1 MPPSPALRCSPG
13 RGLPGNKHRRGHSIE
28 YGILFRDKDEDLTL
42 FNELQ
47 DKERDDFLLHSSDD
61 LEDVFSTKL
70 KHFSEFNIPVQGES
84 SRLLT
89 ADGDKNDYDCFALL
103 DAYILSYKAYC
114 KINERL
120 LTPPD
125 TPLFPSL
132 DDEPPAASVGRIGRP
147 QSQISLSRSSTMEKR
162 RRSSRGSASPNRL
175 STSPCGDNMQQTRGR
190 PSSARHPSPA
200 SGPRSV
206 TPPVRRISPSPGKP
220 SRSSTPTS
228 RRMSTGSTTTIASP
242 ALRGT
247 SPVRTSS
254 RGNSAS
260 PKVKVWQSNIP
271 GFSLDAPPNLRTSL
285 GDRPAS
291 YVRGSSPAS
300 RNGRDAAAS
309 TRSRQ
314 SVSPSASRSVSSS
327 HSHERDRLSSH
338 SKGSVASSG
347 DADLQSLQSIP
358 VRSSEPAVS
367 KRASLSPNSRNSRS
381 SKLQSPGSAPRRPFE
396 SALRQMDHPKSH
408 HSMFRPLAS
417 SLPSTGIYSGKG
429 SSSYHHLMLRHSS
442 PTVGSHS
449 SSSQVTGFV
458 PDTKGS
464 DPIPVVQS
472 EVENLD
478 HPDKHGQVN
487 AFGMVD
493 LLNEG
498 SRHESYISDQLGD
511 LDQSQAVECESSVN
525 EEASHHI
532 SDVENTSTLGSHHL
546 RNDSLEEVGLETMEV
561 CVRCGSHYRVTE
573 ETRSEINICPDC
585 REEHNFVET
594 DPSGTTRALDG
605 NFLKQPHDIF
615 DEKESFV
622 DTSPAIDVLE
632 SLPDAMVEAE
642 ILKTGENIGQCGDSY
657 EQEHNNLR
665 ESPLSR
671 ALVVETLDHQ
681 DEFQSSTSLSH
692 TGTTDTQLSE
702 KHHDLKIGASEV
714 RGVPLLIK
722 RSVSMKSPIT
732 KANNSSGL
740 TRSYEG
746 FSYLRDISIS
756 LRSSTET
763 TSASSSWDYG
773 SSIRKGSHVRHQ
785 SGSTL
790 DMETHRYDTN
800 SKSLSSM
807 SSSSGVSSHTCK
819 ALNVMPA
826 DSFEVSASQT
836 PDETHQESHPE
847 LQETN
852 VMNADFGED
861 DGGSIGLSTKVVGAL
876 AEHKLMITDNEFCE
890 EGDGDGDDIANNVIK
905 IEIGESPAHVR
916 STSEIG
922 ALPVTDDQSE
932 LQEKDGNESPRHC
945 SSTMTAA
952 EIEFESCAL
961 ETHGLGVHDEILE
974 SEECYLNAVDDCSEK
989 SMGHASVDHHNS
1001 LTPVNEILDESTV
1014 IVECPGGKETKSL
1027 TLEEATDT
1035 ILFCS
1040 SIVHDLVYE
1049 AATIAMD
1056 KTKNVPV
1063 EQELLHPTV
1072 TVLGK
1077 SNANRFSSY
1086 GRGGGTKEKKKQ
1098 SSKARRKL
1106 QRETEEKTEVD
1117 IENDENASEAAAMMS
1132 NVGVP
1137 PPPSKGESLKPPPKL
1152 ENKCNCSIM

>member
-13 RGLPGNKHRRGHSIE
+13 SELPGKKHRRGHSIE
-28 YGILFRDKDEDLTL
+28 YGILFRDKDEDLAL

-47 DKERDDFLLHSSDD
+47 DKERDDFLLQSSDD

-70 KHFSEFNIPVQGES
+70 KHFSEFTIPVQGES

-89 ADGDKNDYDCFALL
+89 AEGDKNDYDW
-103 DAYILSYKAYC
+103 
-114 KINERL
+114 L

-132 DDEPPAASVGRIGRP
+132 DEEPPAASVGRMGRP

-175 STSPCGDNMQQTRGR
+175 STSPRAEQTRGR

-220 SRSSTPTS
+220 SGPVSRSSTPTS

-247 SPVRTSS
+247 SPVRTS

-260 PKVKVWQSNIP
+260 PKIKVWQSNIP

-347 DADLQSLQSIP
+347 DADLQSLQSTP
-358 VRSSEPAVS
+358 VRSSEPVVS
-367 KRASLSPNSRNSRS
+367 KRASLSPNSRTSRS

-442 PTVGSHS
+442 PTAGSNS
-449 SSSQVTGFV
+449 SSSQVTGFMPDSKGRDTV
-458 PDTKGS
+458 P
-464 DPIPVVQS
+464 VLQS
-472 EVENLD
+472 EVENLEY
-478 HPDKHGQVN
+478 PDKHGQVDS
-487 AFGMVD
+487 FGMVD

-498 SRHESYISDQLGD
+498 SRHESHESSLSDQLGD
-511 LDQSQAVECESSVN
+511 LDQSQDVN
-525 EEASHHI
+525 EEANQYHV
-532 SDVENTSTLGSHHL
+532 SDVENSSTIGSHHL
-546 RNDSLEEVGLETMEV
+546 RNESLEGVGLKTMEV
-561 CVRCGSHYRVTE
+561 CGRCGSHYRATE
-573 ETRSEINICPDC
+573 ATRSEINICPDC

-594 DPSGTTRALDG
+594 DPSSGTTRALG
-605 NFLKQPHDIF
+605 ENSLIQPQETF
-615 DEKESFV
+615 DEKEPF
-622 DTSPAIDVLE
+622 TIRAIDVLE
-632 SLPDAMVEAE
+632 SLPDAMVESE
-642 ILKTGENIGQCGDSY
+642 ILKTRENIEQCGDSY
-657 EQEHNNLR
+657 DQEHNNLR

-671 ALVVETLDHQ
+671 ALGEQDVETFGKQ
-681 DEFQSSTSLSH
+681 DDFQSSTGCGLPN
-692 TGTTDTQLSE
+692 TGTQDTQNQLSE
-702 KHHDLKIGASEV
+702 KLLDLKIGSSEV

-722 RSVSMKSPIT
+722 RSVSMKSPIIR
-732 KANNSSGL
+732 ANNSSGL

-819 ALNVMPA
+819 ALNVMQE
-826 DSFEVSASQT
+826 DSFEACASQITCT
-836 PDETHQESHPE
+836 PDETQQESHPQ
-847 LQETN
+847 LQDSESKETN
-852 VMNADFGED
+852 AMIADFGEN
-861 DGGSIGLSTKVVGAL
+861 DGGSTGLSTKVVGAL
-876 AEHKLMITDNEFCE
+876 AEHNLVITDSEFCE
-890 EGDGDGDDIANNVIK
+890 NGDGDEVANTVSK
-905 IEIGESPAHVR
+905 IEISESPAHVR
-916 STSEIG
+916 STSELG
-922 ALPVTDDQSE
+922 ALPVTDDHSRLE
-932 LQEKDGNESPRHC
+932 EKDGNESPRHGL
-945 SSTMTAA
+945 STTAA
-952 EIEFESCAL
+952 SEIELESCAP
-961 ETHGLGVHDEILE
+961 ETHGLGVYDEIPE
-974 SEECYLNAVDDCSEK
+974 SECNLNAVDDCSEK
-989 SMGHASVDHHNS
+989 SMGHDSADHHNS
-1001 LTPVNEILDESTV
+1001 LAPVNEILDESTV

-1056 KTKNVPV
+1056 KAKDVAA
-1063 EQELLHPTV
+1063 EEEMLHHPTV

-1077 SNANRFSSY
+1077 SNPNRSSTY
-1086 GRGGGTKEKKKQ
+1086 GRGSGTKTKKKQ
-1098 SSKARRKL
+1098 SSKGRRK
-1106 QRETEEKTEVD
+1106 QTETEEETDVH

-1137 PPPSKGESLKPPPKL
+1137 PPPSKGGETLKPPPKL

>member
-13 RGLPGNKHRRGHSIE
+13 RELQGGNKHRRGHSIE
-28 YGILFRDKDEDLTL
+28 YGILFRDKDEDLAL

-47 DKERDDFLLHSSDD
+47 DKERDDFLLQSSDD

-70 KHFSEFNIPVQGES
+70 KHFSEFTIPVQGES

-89 ADGDKNDYDCFALL
+89 AEGDKNDYDW
-103 DAYILSYKAYC
+103 
-114 KINERL
+114 L

-132 DDEPPAASVGRIGRP
+132 DDEPPAARVGRIGRP

-175 STSPCGDNMQQTRGR
+175 STSPRVDNMQQTRGR
-190 PSSARHPSPA
+190 PSSARHTSPA

-220 SRSSTPTS
+220 SGPVSRSSTPTS

-247 SPVRTSS
+247 SPVRSS

-260 PKVKVWQSNIP
+260 PKIKVWQSNIP

-358 VRSSEPAVS
+358 VRSSEPPVS
-367 KRASLSPNSRNSRS
+367 KRASLSPNSRTSRS
-381 SKLQSPGSAPRRPFE
+381 SKLQSPGLAPRRPFE

-417 SLPSTGIYSGKG
+417 SLPSTGIYSGK
-429 SSSYHHLMLRHSS
+429 SSTSYHHLMLRHSS
-442 PTVGSHS
+442 PPVGSNS
-449 SSSQVTGFV
+449 SPTQVTGFM

-464 DPIPVVQS
+464 DPVPVFQS
-472 EVENLD
+472 EDENLD
-478 HPDKHGQVN
+478 YPDKHGQVN
-487 AFGMVD
+487 NTFGMVD

-498 SRHESYISDQLGD
+498 SRQESSFSDQLGD
-511 LDQSQAVECESSVN
+511 MDHGHAVECESSVN
-525 EEASHHI
+525 EEGIHHV
-532 SDVENTSTLGSHHL
+532 SDVENTSTLG
-546 RNDSLEEVGLETMEV
+546 NDFLEGVGLETMEV
-561 CVRCGSHYRVTE
+561 CGRCGSDYRATE
-573 ETRSEINICPDC
+573 ANRSEINICPDC

-594 DPSGTTRALDG
+594 DPTGTTRSLDE
-605 NFLKQPHDIF
+605 NSLKQPQEIF
-615 DEKESFV
+615 DEKESFAE
-622 DTSPAIDVLE
+622 TIPAIDVLE
-632 SLPDAMVEAE
+632 SLPDAMAEA
-642 ILKTGENIGQCGDSY
+642 KTAENIEQCG
-657 EQEHNNLR
+657 EQEHNHLR

-671 ALVVETLDHQ
+671 ALGEQDVETG
-681 DEFQSSTSLSH
+681 
-692 TGTTDTQLSE
+692 TGTKDRENQLSE
-702 KHHDLKIGASEV
+702 KHNDLKIGSSEV

-722 RSVSMKSPIT
+722 RSVSMKSPIV

-773 SSIRKGSHVRHQ
+773 SSIRKGSHHVRHQ

-819 ALNVMPA
+819 ALNIMPA
-826 DSFEVSASQT
+826 DSFEVSASRITCT

-847 LQETN
+847 LQDWEYN
-852 VMNADFGED
+852 G
-861 DGGSIGLSTKVVGAL
+861 GGSISLSTEVVGAL
-876 AEHKLMITDNEFCE
+876 AEHNLVIADNDFCE
-890 EGDGDGDDIANNVIK
+890 NGDGDDVAITASK
-905 IEIGESPAHVR
+905 IEISESPAHLR
-916 STSEIG
+916 STSELGG
-922 ALPVTDDQSE
+922 ALPVTDDHSRP
-932 LQEKDGNESPRHC
+932 QEKDGNESPQHGL
-945 SSTMTAA
+945 STTTAS
-952 EIEFESCAL
+952 EIELESCAP

-974 SEECYLNAVDDCSEK
+974 SECNLNAVDDCSEK
-989 SMGHASVDHHNS
+989 SMGHDSGDNHYS
-1001 LTPVNEILDESTV
+1001 LDPINEILDESTV

-1056 KTKNVPV
+1056 NKAKGVPV
-1063 EQELLHPTV
+1063 EEEMLHHPTV

-1077 SNANRFSSY
+1077 SNANRSSSSY
-1086 GRGGGTKEKKKQ
+1086 GRGGGVTKEKKKQ
-1098 SSKARRKL
+1098 SSKARRK
-1106 QRETEEKTEVD
+1106 QRETEEKTEVH

-1137 PPPSKGESLKPPPKL
+1137 PPSKGGESLKPPPKL

>member
-13 RGLPGNKHRRGHSIE
+13 RELPGNKHRRGHSIE

-61 LEDVFSTKL
+61 LEDVFCKLIKIVSVISLNILLPSNFWAFYLVATKL

-89 ADGDKNDYDCFALL
+89 AEGDKNDYDW
-103 DAYILSYKAYC
+103 
-114 KINERL
+114 L

-175 STSPCGDNMQQTRGR
+175 STSPRADNMQQTRGR

-260 PKVKVWQSNIP
+260 PKIKVWQSNIP

-300 RNGRDAAAS
+300 RNGRDAAS

-367 KRASLSPNSRNSRS
+367 KRASLSPNSRTSRS

-396 SALRQMDHPKSH
+396 AALRQMDHPKSH

-417 SLPSTGIYSGKG
+417 SLPSTGIYSGKS

-442 PTVGSHS
+442 PTVGSNS
-449 SSSQVTGFV
+449 SSSQVTGFM

-472 EVENLD
+472 EVESLD
-478 HPDKHGQVN
+478 YPDKHGQVN

-498 SRHESYISDQLGD
+498 SRHESSFSDQLGD
-511 LDQSQAVECESSVN
+511 LDISQAVECESSVN
-525 EEASHHI
+525 EEASHHA

-546 RNDSLEEVGLETMEV
+546 RNDFLEEVGLETMEV

-573 ETRSEINICPDC
+573 ETRSEIHICPDC

-605 NFLKQPHDIF
+605 NFLKQPQDIF

-642 ILKTGENIGQCGDSY
+642 ILKTGEDIGQCGDSY
-657 EQEHNNLR
+657 EQEHNHLR

-671 ALVVETLDHQ
+671 ALGEQDVETLDHQ
-681 DEFQSSTSLSH
+681 DEIQSSTGLSH

-702 KHHDLKIGASEV
+702 KHHDLKIGSSEV

-732 KANNSSGL
+732 KANSSSGL

-826 DSFEVSASQT
+826 ESFEVCASQITCT

-861 DGGSIGLSTKVVGAL
+861 DGAL
-876 AEHKLMITDNEFCE
+876 AEQKLVITDKEFCE
-890 EGDGDGDDIANNVIK
+890 NGDGDDVANNASKV
-905 IEIGESPAHVR
+905 EISESPAHVR
-916 STSEIG
+916 STSELG
-922 ALPVTDDQSE
+922 ALPVTDDHSR
-932 LQEKDGNESPRHC
+932 LQEKGGNESPQHGL
-945 SSTMTAA
+945 STMTAS
-952 EIEFESCAL
+952 EIELESCAA
-961 ETHGLGVHDEILE
+961 EKHGIGVHDEILE
-974 SEECYLNAVDDCSEK
+974 SECNLNAVEDCSEK
-989 SMGHASVDHHNS
+989 SMGHDYSLDHNS
-1001 LTPVNEILDESTV
+1001 LAPVNEILDESTV

-1049 AATIAMD
+1049 AATIAMEKAKD
-1056 KTKNVPV
+1056 VAA
-1063 EQELLHPTV
+1063 EEEMLHPTV

-1077 SNANRFSSY
+1077 SNPNRSSNY
-1086 GRGGGTKEKKKQ
+1086 GRTKEKKKQ
-1098 SSKARRKL
+1098 SSKARRK
-1106 QRETEEKTEVD
+1106 QRETEAKTEVD
-1117 IENDENASEAAAMMS
+1117 IENDENASEAAAMMG

>member
-13 RGLPGNKHRRGHSIE
+13 RELPGKKHRRGHSIE
-28 YGILFRDKDEDLTL
+28 YGILFRDKEEDLAL

-61 LEDVFSTKL
+61 LEDAFSTKL
-70 KHFSEFNIPVQGES
+70 KHFSEFTIPVQGES

-89 ADGDKNDYDCFALL
+89 AEGDKKDYDW
-103 DAYILSYKAYC
+103 
-114 KINERL
+114 L

-132 DDEPPAASVGRIGRP
+132 DDEPPAASVGGRIGRP

-175 STSPCGDNMQQTRGR
+175 STSPRADNMQQTRGR

-220 SRSSTPTS
+220 SGPVSRSSTPTS
-228 RRMSTGSTTTIASP
+228 RRMSTGSTT
-242 ALRGT
+242 RGT
-247 SPVRTSS
+247 SPVRTS

-260 PKVKVWQSNIP
+260 PKIKVWQSNIP

-300 RNGRDAAAS
+300 RNGRDAAS

-367 KRASLSPNSRNSRS
+367 KRASLSPNSRTSRS

-442 PTVGSHS
+442 PTVGSNS

-464 DPIPVVQS
+464 DPIPVFQS

-478 HPDKHGQVN
+478 YPDKHGQVN

-493 LLNEG
+493 LNEG
-498 SRHESYISDQLGD
+498 SRHESHESSFTDHLGD

-525 EEASHHI
+525 EEANHHV
-532 SDVENTSTLGSHHL
+532 SDVENSSTLGSHHL
-546 RNDSLEEVGLETMEV
+546 RNDFLEGVGLETMEV
-561 CVRCGSHYRVTE
+561 CGRCGSHYRATE
-573 ETRSEINICPDC
+573 ATISEINICPDC

-594 DPSGTTRALDG
+594 DPPGRTRAFDE
-605 NFLKQPHDIF
+605 NSLKQPQEIF

-622 DTSPAIDVLE
+622 ETISAIDVLE
-632 SLPDAMVEAE
+632 SLPDATVEEE
-642 ILKTGENIGQCGDSY
+642 ILKTRENTEQCGDFY
-657 EQEHNNLR
+657 EQEHNHLR

-671 ALVVETLDHQ
+671 ALGERDVETFGHQ
-681 DEFQSSTSLSH
+681 DEFQSSTGGGLPN
-692 TGTTDTQLSE
+692 TGTKDTQNQLS
-702 KHHDLKIGASEV
+702 SEV

-722 RSVSMKSPIT
+722 RSVSMKSPIIR
-732 KANNSSGL
+732 ANNSSGL

-819 ALNVMPA
+819 ALTVMPA
-826 DSFEVSASQT
+826 DSFEVCASQITCT
-836 PDETHQESHPE
+836 PEDIHQESHPE
-847 LQETN
+847 LQDSECKETN
-852 VMNADFGED
+852 AMNADFGEN
-861 DGGSIGLSTKVVGAL
+861 DGGSIGLSTKVVGDV
-876 AEHKLMITDNEFCE
+876 AERNLVITDNEFCE
-890 EGDGDGDDIANNVIK
+890 NGDGDDVANTVSTT
-905 IEIGESPAHVR
+905 EISESPAHLR
-916 STSEIG
+916 STSELG
-922 ALPVTDDQSE
+922 ALPVTDDHSW
-932 LQEKDGNESPRHC
+932 LQEKDGNESPQHGLP
-945 SSTMTAA
+945 TTTAS
-952 EIEFESCAL
+952 EIELESCAP
-961 ETHGLGVHDEILE
+961 ETHGLGVHDEIPE
-974 SEECYLNAVDDCSEK
+974 SDCNLNAVDDCAEK
-989 SMGHASVDHHNS
+989 NMGHASVDHHNS
-1001 LTPVNEILDESTV
+1001 LAPVNEILDESSV

-1056 KTKNVPV
+1056 KAKDVAA
-1063 EQELLHPTV
+1063 EEEMLHPTV

-1077 SNANRFSSY
+1077 SNPNRSSSY
-1086 GRGGGTKEKKKQ
+1086 GRGSGTKAKKKQ
-1098 SSKARRKL
+1098 SSKARRK
-1106 QRETEEKTEVD
+1106 QTETEEKTEVH

-1132 NVGVP
+1132 NVGV